1 MIIVDRIENGYAV
14 CEIDNEYVNISLEQ
28 ISGNLREGSV
38 LEKCGEQYVVSDS
51 DTDKRKIE
59 LFEKQKRLFGK

>member
-14 CEIDNEYVNISLEQ
+14 CEIDGEYVNISTQL

-38 LEKCGEQYVVSDS
+38 LAKCGEQYVVSDT
-51 DTDKRKIE
+51 DTDKRKKS